1 DAVVRR
7 RVEAIGLGVPRTDA
21 TGPTDGKRVGADGGI
36 GRARAPIEVHGRID
50 ARELG
55 GAEVRVVEVLAA
67 QPSPSGQR
75 GLASAVRN
83 LVFIASAGGR
93 AAAKDRRD
101 QHERKLGLSQT
112 HGSFLLSDTSE
123 TDIPLRG

>member
-1 DAVVRR
+1 MIGPIVDEQLTVDPKSDAVVRR

-36 GRARAPIEVHGRID
+36 GRARAPIEVDGRID
-50 ARELG
+50 AREFG
-55 GAEVRVVEVLAA
+55 GAEVPVVEVLAA

-75 GLASAVRN
+75 GGLAFAVSN
-83 LVFIASAGGR
+83 PGFIDCAGGR

-101 QHERKLGLSQT
+101 
-112 HGSFLLSDTSE
+112 
-123 TDIPLRG
+123 